1 MPSFAKSLLGM
12 FSHFFAPSWEQ
23 CCSICWLWRAC
34 LLLTYYV
41 SAKRH
46 RKKSIAK
53 AAILGVCGILQSITQ
68 LCRQLLVKSKVIAV
82 TQMERLIVTVLYI
95 CSITLLDSSKLV
107 LSSHHNSHHG
117 SEDKAECED
126 SRADERLFYLL

>member
-1 MPSFAKSLLGM
+1 MCFPISLLLLG
-12 FSHFFAPSWEQ
+12 SNVVQSAGCGELVCSLPATCQPRDAEQ
-23 CCSICWLWRAC
+23 
-34 LLLTYYV
+34 
-41 SAKRH
+41 KG
-46 RKKSIAK
+46 IAK
-53 AAILGVCGILQSITQ
+53 AAILGICGILQSITQ
-68 LCRQLLVKSKVIAV
+68 LCRQLLVKSKVITV
-82 TQMERLIVTVLYI
+82 TQMERMIVTVLYI